1 MRSFEFKS
9 SVEEFKIGDKVYQID
24 FSDQKVK
31 EYQRTFVNFY
41 EKSQELQKEIDKS
54 TVENQEE
61 LFDQTLELVKGL
73 IDQLLGSGSF
83 DELYE
88 KSGKSLINMM
98 DLIAFLSEVVAEKAE
113 KAKDERLNKYVK
125 NKKSK

>member
-31 EYQRTFVNFY
+31 SYQRSFVNFHV
-41 EKSQELQKEIDKS
+41 KSQELSDKIDKA
-54 TVENQEE
+54 TPEIQEI
-61 LFDQTLELVKGL
+61 LFDQTLQLVKEL
-73 IDQLLGSGSF
+73 LDQLLGSGSF

-98 DLIAFLSEVVAEKAE
+98 DLIAFLSEVVVEKAD
-113 KAKDERLNKYVK
+113 KAKNERLEKYVK
-125 NKKSK
+125 NKKRR